1 MSYEVFSKKE
11 IDYLKGEIKP
21 NKNYTKTLRKRI
33 NKKMRMFIENTLP
46 LLDNNRYTKDLIIEL
61 KNQLEL
67 RGTENRTIGTEFSAP
82 NNQFNNK
89 SPSFVSVLEER
100 VGIEPTYIRSA
111 GGRVTIPPSLHLI

>member
-67 RGTENRTIGTEFSAP
+67 RGTENRTIGT
-82 NNQFNNK
+82 
-89 SPSFVSVLEER
+89 
-100 VGIEPTYIRSA
+100 
-111 GGRVTIPPSLHLI
+111 